1 MPEIK
6 MFQII
11 QKSKKDVIFSYVQN
25 DMFTNDIESDII
37 KGLRSRLG
45 DMNFAIY
52 KVQEIQRDPKTQKIR
67 SIINKAA

>member
-1 MPEIK
+1 

-11 QKSKKDVIFSYVQN
+11 QKSDKDVIFSYVQN
-25 DMFTNDIESDII
+25 ELFTNDIESDII

-52 KVQEIQRDPKTQKIR
+52 KVKQIQRDPKTQKIR
-67 SIINKAA
+67 SIINQIK

>member
-1 MPEIK
+1 

-11 QKSKKDVIFSYVQN
+11 QKSDKDIIFSYVQN
-25 DMFTNDIESDII
+25 EVFTNDIESDII

-52 KVQEIQRDPKTQKIR
+52 KVKQIQRDPKTQKIR
-67 SIINKAA
+67 SIINQIK

>member
-1 MPEIK
+1 

-11 QKSKKDVIFSYVQN
+11 QKSDKDIIFKVMFR
-25 DMFTNDIESDII
+25 DDLFTNDIESDII

-52 KVQEIQRDPKTQKIR
+52 KVQGIQRDPKTQKIR
-67 SIINKAA
+67 SIINQTK

>member
-1 MPEIK
+1 

-11 QKSKKDVIFSYVQN
+11 QKSDKDVIFSYVQN
-25 DMFTNDIESDII
+25 ELFTNDIESDII

-52 KVQEIQRDPKTQKIR
+52 KVKEIQRDPKTQKIR
-67 SIINKAA
+67 SIINQIK

>member
-1 MPEIK
+1 

-11 QKSKKDVIFSYVQN
+11 QKSDKDIIFSYVQN
-25 DMFTNDIESDII
+25 EVFTNDIESDII

-52 KVQEIQRDPKTQKIR
+52 KVKEIQRDPKTQKIR
-67 SIINKAA
+67 SIINQIK

>member
-1 MPEIK
+1 MSLSLDKNIVLQEINNASS
-6 MFQII
+6 I
-11 QKSKKDVIFSYVQN
+11 D
-25 DMFTNDIESDII
+25 DIESDII